1 MIPSPFCRMGDR
13 AETLALAAT
22 MLSAILL
29 VGCGGGGGGGNGGGG
44 GGRTVTGRVV
54 AANAARTPVQGAT
67 VTLRDSSG
75 AVVATQTTLAN
86 GTFTFT
92 NAPANAVLFRVD
104 PPTPAFHQQ
113 IAQFRGNLYG
123 YTNTATAGG
132 ACIPDIVAGGG
143 AVPSGTTTL
152 PDIQVYESTFP
163 PPPPFGCPR

>member
-1 MIPSPFCRMGDR
+1 MIRSPFCRMGDR

-54 AANAARTPVQGAT
+54 AANAARTPV
-67 VTLRDSSG
+67 
-75 AVVATQTTLAN
+75 
-86 GTFTFT
+86 FT

-132 ACIPDIVAGGG
+132 ACIPDIVVGGG